1 MSDKCLCS
9 VVKKE
14 VSEEALF
21 GVLDF
26 LRVLSDPTRLR
37 ILCLVREKE
46 LCVCEILETMK
57 LPQNLVSH
65 HLRVLR
71 EAGIILS
78 KREGKFVKY
87 SSLPEKLSTK
97 MDEVLFILGINQ

>member
-1 MSDKCLCS
+1 MKEKCACS
-9 VVKKE
+9 VVQKE

-46 LCVCEILETMK
+46 LCVCDILEAMK

-71 EAGIILS
+71 EAGIIHS
-78 KREGKFVKY
+78 KRDGKFVKY

-97 MDEVLFILGINQ
+97 MNEALFILGINQ